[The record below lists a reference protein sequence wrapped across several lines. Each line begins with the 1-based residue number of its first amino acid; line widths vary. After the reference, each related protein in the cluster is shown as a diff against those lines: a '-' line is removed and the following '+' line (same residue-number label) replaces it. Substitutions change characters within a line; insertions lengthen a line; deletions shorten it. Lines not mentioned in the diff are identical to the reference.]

1 MELDWNFGSAKRKI
15 ALMIN
20 RCTAHRHVENLEWI
34 ELIFLL
40 PKAMS
45 YTQLMDR
52 DLNFKT

>member
-1 MELDWNFGSAKRKI
+1 
-15 ALMIN
+15 MIN
-20 RCTAHRHVENLEWI
+20 SCTAHRHVENLEWI

-45 YTQLMDR
+45 HTQLMDR